1 MIISNK
7 VAETL
12 VAKTD
17 KIPHQTT
24 LCQTI
29 RVHDQTL
36 FQNKVKTFTAKV
48 YLLPPESTFCKG
60 LCQ

>member
-7 VAETL
+7 VAKTL

-17 KIPHQTT
+17 KSPHQTT

-29 RVHDQTL
+29 RVHDQKL
-36 FQNKVKTFTAKV
+36 FQNKFKTFTAKV
-48 YLLPPESTFCKG
+48 CLLPPESTFCKG
-60 LCQ
+60 P